1 MALTQLE
8 FDFQGPY
15 LTYHYEENCVL
26 LTTTNISYKTILKGV
41 VSFQKLIYTIYY
53 ILYRFNKTGTNRRT
67 LKWKLG
73 LTVCFAPSIELE
85 SVQKSFI
92 KLSEIDFLLWK
103 KGKVFFRENYFLNVQ
118 LLLSIVLWIIS
129 LKIQLFT
136 GYLHDISKF

>member
-1 MALTQLE
+1 MVLAQLE
-8 FDFQGPY
+8 LDFQGLCLIYPY
-15 LTYHYEENCVL
+15 LGNCVL

-53 ILYRFNKTGTNRRT
+53 ILSRFNKMGTNRTT

-103 KGKVFFRENYFLNVQ
+103 KGKVFLGK
-118 LLLSIVLWIIS
+118 II
-129 LKIQLFT
+129 F
-136 GYLHDISKF
+136 

>member
-8 FDFQGPY
+8 FDFQGSC
-15 LTYHYEENCVL
+15 LTYHYLGNCVL
-26 LTTTNISYKTILKGV
+26 LTTINISYKTIMEGV

-53 ILYRFNKTGTNRRT
+53 ILSRFNKTGKNRRT

-103 KGKVFFRENYFLNVQ
+103 KGKVFLGK
-118 LLLSIVLWIIS
+118 II
-129 LKIQLFT
+129 F
-136 GYLHDISKF
+136 